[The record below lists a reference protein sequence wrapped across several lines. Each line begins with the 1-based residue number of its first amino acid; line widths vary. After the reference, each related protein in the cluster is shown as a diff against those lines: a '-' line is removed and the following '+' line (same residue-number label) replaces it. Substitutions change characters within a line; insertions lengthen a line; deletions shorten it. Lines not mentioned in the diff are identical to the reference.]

1 MKSAIVA
8 SLAFAFTVVE
18 VSSTRVAVI
27 ELGKTGAVRRTT
39 TRNPETSVE
48 GVASFWS
55 ALHSPGRKLQHAG
68 MTVVPDLFN
77 KVESGMVLGVSGS
90 GVDLDSMPYVAS
102 LITEEGNHVCG
113 HMDVP
118 GSHADAFLEKV
129 GDFETVEAS
138 SFVASAQRQASV
150 PGLSAMKV
158 SVDSTSTGAVDSQ
171 LRDLIQ
177 SLDEQ
182 ATKSGKT
189 IILHLVVEEEEGSER
204 RRFLARRLNN
214 DNNNNENANNNN
226 NQNADNNNANNN
238 NEQQSSGYYGY
249 GYYNAFGEWVSH
261 LFFPHNQFALQSS
274 LILSI
279 NLGPR
284 LRPTKACFKFN
295 TSMLCCGHPLA

>member
-1 MKSAIVA
+1 
-8 SLAFAFTVVE
+8 
-18 VSSTRVAVI
+18 
-27 ELGKTGAVRRTT
+27 
-39 TRNPETSVE
+39 
-48 GVASFWS
+48 
-55 ALHSPGRKLQHAG
+55 
-68 MTVVPDLFN
+68 
-77 KVESGMVLGVSGS
+77 
-90 GVDLDSMPYVAS
+90 
-102 LITEEGNHVCG
+102 
-113 HMDVP
+113 MDVP